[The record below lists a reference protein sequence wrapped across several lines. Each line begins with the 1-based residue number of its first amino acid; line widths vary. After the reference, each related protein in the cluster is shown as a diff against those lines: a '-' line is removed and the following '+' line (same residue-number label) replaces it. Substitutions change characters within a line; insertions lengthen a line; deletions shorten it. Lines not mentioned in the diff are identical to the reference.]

1 MHPPIQLRDR
11 QGRRKY
17 LTPDERERFFRHTN
31 PLELRE
37 ATFCRTLLFTGCRV
51 SEALNLSEFSADRDT
66 ELVTLKTLK
75 QGEAVKFRS
84 VPVPKQLARDI
95 HELGARPFAFSRTT
109 AWRLVTRVMADSA
122 IVGPQATPR
131 GLRHGFAIN
140 CAIENA
146 VISKIQAWMG
156 HSSPL
161 TTMIYLDA
169 VGAEERDFI
178 RRTWKFKSADW

>member
-1 MHPPIQLRDR
+1 MHQPIQLRDR

-17 LTPDERERFFRHTN
+17 LTPHERTLFFKHTIGLPRRH
-31 PLELRE
+31 
-37 ATFCRTLLFTGCRV
+37 ATFCRTLLFTGCRL
-51 SEALNLSEFSADRDT
+51 SEALNLSEFSTDT
-66 ELVTLKTLK
+66 DASLITFKTLK
-75 QGEAVKFRS
+75 QSGDAKYRS
-84 VPVPKQLARDI
+84 IPVPQRLSADV
-95 HELGARPFAFSRTT
+95 HALGPHPFPFSRTT
-109 AWRLVTRVMADSA
+109 AWRLVKQVMANSG
-122 IVGPQATPR
+122 IHGPQATPR

-156 HSSPL
+156 HSSPM

-178 RRTWKFKSADW
+178 RRTWKFNADDW